1 MARARTAP
9 VPPAPTLGQ
18 EIRRSGGLLFRLAR
32 YLWDEAGRW
41 LRIAIF
47 VAAGTFFLILGAALT
62 GVPEV
67 VALAALAP
75 LVPLLVVPV
84 RVNPLW
90 FATIAAWP
98 DRFGGNE
105 LRRGARWVIAVLALQ
120 TGMAFYYAGVEY
132 LAPDVDRTLVLVT
145 FALFVF
151 ASLLAASPPGKAK
164 KWAMRAVVA
173 VFLVLTLVFLF
184 GGKTEF
190 GRKMETATA
199 GAAQTANTWK
209 VTLAGPD
216 HWVST
221 GVNLDQFPGGLH
233 YSFSGPEGTRVR
245 FVDEGGTVLAEG
257 PITENFGVQGGI
269 PEFAGPA
276 GATAS
281 LRLEGAG

>member
-1 MARARTAP
+1 MYVGP
-9 VPPAPTLGQ
+9 Q
-18 EIRRSGGLLFRLAR
+18 IIHSGNLLFRLAR
-32 YLWDEAGRW
+32 YLWGEAGRW

-47 VAAGTFFLILGAALT
+47 FAAGTFFLILGAALT
-62 GVPEV
+62 GIPGL
-67 VALAALAP
+67 VALAALTP
-75 LVPLLVVPV
+75 LVPLLLVPV

-90 FATIAAWP
+90 LAVAAAWP

-164 KWAMRAVVA
+164 KWAMRATTA
-173 VFLVLTLVFLF
+173 AFLLLTLVFLF

-190 GRKMETATA
+190 GHKLETATA
-199 GAAQTANTWK
+199 GGAAQTARCCWE

-221 GVNLDQFPGGLH
+221 GVNLDTFPGGLR

-245 FVDEGGTVLAEG
+245 FVDEGGAVLAEG
-257 PITENFGVQGGI
+257 LITENFGVQGGV